1 MGNGPP
7 IAGATPPVY
16 TFSNVVAPTGIVA
29 VNGQSPYFRS
39 GYLLGAFV
47 TKALYYIPDIDDRPF
62 PDPIP
67 VLRGDTASIID
78 VAQAPNGDIFFV
90 TGSAIFKLVVPQ
102 RGDCNGDG
110 LVDAADVAALT
121 QELADGE
128 PHPTTS
134 AQNGSFAGSW
144 GCDVDQNGVI
154 DSRDLAALLQIVSIR
169 TRAVGGGGSSASQH
183 P

>member
-47 TKALYYIPDIDDRPF
+47 TKALYYIPDVDARPF

-78 VAQAPNGDIFFV
+78 VAQAPNGDILFV
-90 TGSAIFKLVVPQ
+90 TGSAIFKLVVPIGQ
-102 RGDCNGDG
+102 QSAAEAEEQWPIVNEPQ
-110 LVDAADVAALT
+110 VTADVNSIG
-121 QELADGE
+121 Q
-128 PHPTTS
+128 
-134 AQNGSFAGSW
+134 
-144 GCDVDQNGVI
+144 
-154 DSRDLAALLQIVSIR
+154 RLAAN
-169 TRAVGGGGSSASQH
+169 AGGPQFQYRFRVVNSADINAFALPGGFVYINRGILDNARNEGE
-183 P
+183 